1 MKSKINIE
9 LFEEHEKVNFYT
21 LRFVDDISEVDKFL
35 DKFPE
40 GSEYDEDIDILIKW
54 IENIGQ
60 RGAHERHFRPEGK
73 RTDNVMAMPTPIET
87 SKLRLY
93 VIRLSEE
100 IVILGNGGVK
110 KTRTYN
116 EDPELNECVE
126 LLQTIDG
133 FLKFRLQ
140 KGKINIYNKEL
151 LGDLI
156 FHLKAKRDEK

>member
-1 MKSKINIE
+1 
-9 LFEEHEKVNFYT
+9 
-21 LRFVDDISEVDKFL
+21 
-35 DKFPE
+35 
-40 GSEYDEDIDILIKW
+40 LIKW
-54 IENIGQ
+54 IENIGE
-60 RGAHERHFRPEGK
+60 RGAHERHFRLEGK

-116 EDPELNECVE
+116 EDPELNGFVE

-133 FLKFRLQ
+133 FLKSRLQ
-140 KGKINIYNKEL
+140 KQKINIYNKEL
-151 LGDLI
+151 LGDLV
-156 FHLKAKRDEK
+156 FHLKAKQDEK

>member
-1 MKSKINIE
+1 MKSSINLE
-9 LFEEHEKVNFYT
+9 LFEKCDKVNFYT
-21 LRFVDDISEVDKFL
+21 LRFSGDDTEVDKFL

-54 IENIGQ
+54 IDNIGE
-60 RGAHERHFRPEGK
+60 RGAHERYFRREGK
-73 RTDNVMAMPTPIET
+73 SRDNVMAMPTPIET
-87 SKLRLY
+87 SNLRLY

-116 EDPELNECVE
+116 EDPELNGFVE
-126 LLQTIDG
+126 LLQSMDSL
-133 FLKFRLQ
+133 LKSRLKKQ
-140 KGKINIYNKEL
+140 KINIYNKEL

-156 FHLKAKRDEK
+156 FHLKAK